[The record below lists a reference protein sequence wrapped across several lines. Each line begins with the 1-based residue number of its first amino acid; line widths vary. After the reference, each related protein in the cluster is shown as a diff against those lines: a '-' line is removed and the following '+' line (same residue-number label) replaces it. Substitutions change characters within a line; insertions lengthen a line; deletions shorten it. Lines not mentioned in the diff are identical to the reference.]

1 MRCPRCKSDSEVV
14 DSRPTSDGFIR
25 RRRLCVNG
33 HRFKTWESTFAP
45 SRQRWARKNGAAA
58 VAKWRAANPEKVK
71 RLRDR
76 EKISREA
83 REESTKT
90 GEPVKAIRKRWGLE

>member
-1 MRCPRCKSDSEVV
+1 MGEHLRSVQATLGQEERSG
-14 DSRPTSDGFIR
+14 R
-25 RRRLCVNG
+25 
-33 HRFKTWESTFAP
+33 
-45 SRQRWARKNGAAA
+45 
-58 VAKWRAANPEKVK
+58 RAANPEKVK